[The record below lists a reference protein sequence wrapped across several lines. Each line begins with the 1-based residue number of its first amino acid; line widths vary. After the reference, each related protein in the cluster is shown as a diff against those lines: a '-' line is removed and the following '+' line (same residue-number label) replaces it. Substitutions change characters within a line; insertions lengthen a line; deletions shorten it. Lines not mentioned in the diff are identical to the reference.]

1 VASRR
6 LPLPAVIAATA
17 FALLAALGAFAV
29 LDGGDARGDAGADSA
44 TPGDGAADD
53 FELAPQGQLP
63 GSVAEV
69 RLASLRGGPDA
80 ALGDLL
86 TGAPVVVN
94 FFASWCVPCVEE
106 MPAIEAVHRSLGDRV
121 TFVGL
126 ANQDRDE
133 DALATVDATGVTYAT
148 YGDPDASAITYF
160 GGLSMPTTVFI
171 AADGTVVDVNNGPLT
186 EAELRAKITDLLG
199 VAA

>member
-69 RLASLRGGPDA
+69 RLASLRDGPDA

-106 MPAIEAVHRSLGDRV
+106 MPAIEAVHRSLGARV

-186 EAELRAKITDLLG
+186 EAELRAKITDVLG